1 MLTKIK
7 EQIMEHWALLN
18 RLAARRF
25 GDRPLAEEAA
35 LYVMNQ
41 LLENDGQRLR
51 SYSGRS
57 SYTAFVA
64 SVSWRLLEDFSRKRF
79 GRRRAPLWIR
89 NLGGVWL
96 RLYSMLCLERLDIS
110 EAVAVVTQSTT
121 HSPDTDPEEAAW
133 IIRQQVIDCGGHQG
147 LEVAFDEERP
157 AGEDVSGGNN
167 GEQVYEVESRER
179 KELFRML
186 FSILTATPDESVE
199 QNLKLL
205 CTLQVD
211 LLPEEKLLLKLCYQD
226 GLSVTR
232 AGEML
237 GYNKHQVHG
246 RLRRLLERLRHEFQQ
261 AGLAREIVEL
271 LE

>member
-1 MLTKIK
+1 VLTKIK
-7 EQIMEHWALLN
+7 EQILEHWELLN

-41 LLENDGQRLR
+41 LLEHDGQRLR
-51 SYSGRS
+51 SYNGRS
-57 SYTAFVA
+57 SYAAFVA

-79 GRRRAPLWIR
+79 GRRRPPLWIR
-89 NLGGVWL
+89 NLGGIWL
-96 RLYSMLCLERLDIS
+96 RLYSMLCLERLDIT
-110 EAVAVVTQSTT
+110 EAVAVVAQSTGD
-121 HSPDTDPEEAAW
+121 SPGNDPEEAAW

-147 LEVAFDEERP
+147 LEVALDEEQLV
-157 AGEDVSGGNN
+157 GDDESGSNN
-167 GEQVYEVESRER
+167 GAQVYDVESRER

-186 FSILTATPDESVE
+186 FSTLTDIPETNVE
-199 QNLKLL
+199 QNLKQL
-205 CTLQVD
+205 CSLRVE

-237 GYNKHQVHG
+237 GFNRHQVHG
-246 RLRRLLERLRHEFQQ
+246 RLRRLLERLRNEFQQ
-261 AGLAREIVEL
+261 AGLDREILEL
-271 LE
+271 LK

>member
-1 MLTKIK
+1 MTKIK
-7 EQIMEHWALLN
+7 EQVLEHWALLN

-41 LLENDGQRLR
+41 LLEHDGQRLR

-57 SYTAFVA
+57 SFAAFIA

-79 GRRRAPLWIR
+79 GRRRPPLWIR
-89 NLGGVWL
+89 NLGGIWL
-96 RLYSMLCLERLDIS
+96 RLYSMLCLERLDIA
-110 EAVAVVTQSTT
+110 EAVAVVAQSTEY
-121 HSPDTDPEEAAW
+121 SPGNDPEEAAW

-147 LEVAFDEERP
+147 LEVALDEEQT
-157 AGEDVSGGNN
+157 AGGDAVGSNHGG
-167 GEQVYEVESRER
+167 QVYEMESKER

-186 FSILTATPDESVE
+186 FSTLTDTPDASIEK
-199 QNLKLL
+199 NLKQL
-205 CTLQVD
+205 CALQVD
-211 LLPEEKLLLKLCYQD
+211 LSPEEQLLLKLCYQD

-237 GYNKHQVHG
+237 GYNRHQVHG
-246 RLRRLLERLRHEFQQ
+246 RLRRLLDRLRNDFQES
-261 AGLAREIVEL
+261 GLDREILEL
-271 LE
+271 LK

>member
-51 SYSGRS
+51 SYSGNS
-57 SYTAFVA
+57 SYSAFVA

-110 EAVAVVTQSTT
+110 QAVAVVTQSTT
-121 HSPDTDPEEAAW
+121 HSPETDAEEAAW
-133 IIRQQVIDCGGHQG
+133 IIRQQVIDCGGHQA
-147 LEVAFDEERP
+147 LEVALNEEQP
-157 AGEDVSGGNN
+157 AGSDVAGSNH
-167 GEQVYEVESRER
+167 GEQVYELESRER

-186 FSILTATPDESVE
+186 FSTLTDMPVTNVE
-199 QNLKLL
+199 QNLKRL
-205 CTLQVD
+205 CVLQVE
-211 LLPEEKLLLKLCYQD
+211 LNPEEKLLLKLCYQD

-237 GYNKHQVHG
+237 GYNRHQVHG
-246 RLRRLLERLRHEFQQ
+246 RLRRLLERLRNDFRQ
-261 AGLAREIVEL
+261 AGLEREILEL
-271 LE
+271 LQ